1 MEDATEEAGGT
12 AIVSANRVP
21 SKNNLV
27 PMLLGVAVA
36 VVISLLLWRPMLTY
50 YEAVSSKFAGAL
62 GILLGLYGL
71 ALTVAGFGL
80 TWWQLARTQRAA
92 EAVRLAIK
100 RLKNDFSSFDIL
112 LEMRTARAAG
122 EECGRHL
129 GVPSWHEAQASYHR
143 LRSSLVKMT
152 AVNAG
157 LSDENLGYIKDFT
170 AVAVDAIRGLDAKVR
185 DAEVEVDVAN
195 LGESL
200 LELDE
205 FLIRLEYSMR
215 DIISGR

>member
-1 MEDATEEAGGT
+1 MDDAAETSKESVTSDNGPQSKIAVAPLLLGLAATLVISFLIWTPLLNYYQG
-12 AIVSANRVP
+12 VSAEF
-21 SKNNLV
+21 S
-27 PMLLGVAVA
+27 A
-36 VVISLLLWRPMLTY
+36 
-50 YEAVSSKFAGAL
+50 AL
-62 GILLGLYGL
+62 GILLGLYGF
-71 ALTVAGFGL
+71 ALTIAGFGL

-100 RLKNDFSSFDIL
+100 KLKNDFGAFDIL

-129 GVPSWHEAQASYHR
+129 GVPSWHEAKGSYHR

-152 AVNAG
+152 AVKAG
-157 LSDENLGYIKDFT
+157 LNDEDRGYIKDFT

-185 DAEVEVDVAN
+185 DPQLGVDVAN
-195 LGESL
+195 LAESL